1 MILGLSGGTTMRH
14 LLLISLAISLAGTAM
29 AGDIF
34 CNAQGREC
42 GDRPT
47 TTANV
52 PRSIGNGGSRSVTS
66 NSDSGVAGGDGV
78 AARRA
83 ENAQF
88 ERARQEMRQDF
99 TGKRAQQC
107 KEATDYYQKLITASV
122 INKTDKEGR
131 KLALSDAEADQA
143 RLNAKIE
150 RDRLCSQ
157 AGG

>member
-1 MILGLSGGTTMRH
+1 MRH

-29 AGDIF
+29 AGDIY

-52 PRSIGNGGSRSVTS
+52 MRSVNNGSPRSGSAGP
-66 NSDSGVAGGDGV
+66 SDSGTAGGDRV
-78 AARRA
+78 AAQRA
-83 ENAQF
+83 ENEQMAK
-88 ERARQEMRQDF
+88 ARQDMQKDF

-107 KEATDYYQKLITASV
+107 KEATEYYQRLITASV
-122 INKTDKEGR
+122 INKTDKDGR
-131 KLALSDAEADQA
+131 KLALSDAEADTA

>member
-1 MILGLSGGTTMRH
+1 MRH

-29 AGDIF
+29 AGDIY

-42 GDRPT
+42 ADRPT
-47 TTANV
+47 GTANV
-52 PRSIGNGGSRSVTS
+52 VRSVS
-66 NSDSGVAGGDGV
+66 SGAPRAAAANTGTAGGDRV
-78 AARRA
+78 AAQRA
-83 ENAQF
+83 ENEQLAK
-88 ERARQEMRQDF
+88 ARQEMQKDF

-107 KEATDYYQKLITASV
+107 KEATDYYERLITASV